1 MWPAALSIA
10 PWRAA
15 LLILGA
21 FLAGAAAGALYV
33 GGRQSGKESAAHTVE
48 KVAGKAIAVAD
59 TAQVKQLR
67 QQLAAA
73 RSEAAAFQSQ
83 LAEAARAN
91 PAPTA
96 CRLPDGLRDDLNR

>member
-1 MWPAALSIA
+1 MLTRILSLTLWKAAALVA
-10 PWRAA
+10 V
-15 LLILGA
+15 A
-21 FLAGAAAGALYV
+21 FMLGAAAGALYV
-33 GGRQSGKESAAHTVE
+33 SGRQAGQESAAKPIE
-48 KVAGKAIAVAD
+48 QAIGKTIAITD

-73 RSEAAAFQSQ
+73 QKENATFQSS